1 MWASVELVHSAEDS
15 LGLIIYPVSV
25 FRGHLKKQCKVMENF
40 SDLASKVNA
49 TRTSL
54 IEIV

>member
-1 MWASVELVHSAEDS
+1 MNSVEDS
-15 LGLIIYPVSV
+15 LGLIIDPVSV
-25 FRGHLKKQCKVMENF
+25 FRGHLKKQCKTENF